1 MCLSCYSLIHEA
13 LIKHPNEL
21 IPGLL
26 IFTILFFR
34 KEEMHPDF
42 PGKAKN

>member
-1 MCLSCYSLIHEA
+1 MCLCCYSLIHEA
-13 LIKHPNEL
+13 PIKHPNEL

-26 IFTILFFR
+26 VFTVLFFR
-34 KEEMHPDF
+34 KEEVPPDF